1 MSLRLSFF
9 VLVMCLGAVLNAGCI
24 GAVNQKN
31 STTAPTVSLQ
41 PPVTE
46 AIPVPTVT
54 ATPTIDQPDET
65 TLATFLKISGTG
77 SNFVADSTNDAPA
90 YQGVDGNYSSQ
101 YKNGTLHIFGN
112 VDSRSEYNLN
122 VSIEADTEG
131 SSLYDSI
138 IVPASGT
145 TGFTVSMPYT
155 APVGQS
161 SFPYY
166 VSIIHVSIVPTTQTT

>member
-1 MSLRLSFF
+1 MYN
-9 VLVMCLGAVLNAGCI
+9 AVH
-24 GAVNQKN
+24 QKN

-77 SNFVADSTNDAPA
+77 SNFVADSMNDVPA
-90 YQGVDGNYSSQ
+90 YQGVDGNYSNQ
-101 YKNGTLHIFGN
+101 YKTGTLHIFGN

-122 VSIEADTEG
+122 VSIDVDTEG

-166 VSIIHVSIVPTTQTT
+166 VSIIHVSIVPTTPTK